1 MILHELVAEVEGAKI
16 TGNGDVDIENLEYD
30 SRQIRPG
37 SLFVAVKGFQQD
49 GYNYVAQAVAN
60 GAVAVMGERESAEGV
75 TTHIQVP
82 DVRKAMADVAAR
94 FYGYPGMR
102 IKACGVTGT
111 NGKTTTCNLIKK
123 ILEAR
128 GKKVGLVTSLV
139 YDTGDEQFVAYR
151 TTPESLD
158 MQRLLFLMRKNN
170 CVNAVIETSSHAL
183 ALHRVDHINYRVAVY
198 TNLTRDHL
206 DFHGT
211 MEDYYQA
218 KALLVQKLQGPLSY
232 AVINLD
238 VPEFHQ
244 LFGELSGPFMA
255 YSLKNKEADVYAGD
269 YEIKP
274 DKTTFDLVTPM
285 GTRTVSYRLPGQ
297 FNLMNA
303 LAAATGG
310 LACGIDLDTVVKG
323 LEEATPIP
331 GRFNYVDMGQ
341 PFAVYVD
348 YAHTP
353 DAIERL
359 CEASRGVMERGRILL
374 MFGCGGDRDKG
385 KRPLMGTAATTFAD
399 HAVVTSD
406 NPRTEDPLE
415 IIEQIKPGLKGHNYE
430 IHPDRREAIKAILAK
445 ARPGDVVL
453 LAGKGAERYQEIN
466 GVKHDFDDATE
477 AKRALEELGHKGAV
491 ATEGR

>member
-1 MILHELVAEVEGAKI
+1 
-16 TGNGDVDIENLEYD
+16 
-30 SRQIRPG
+30 
-37 SLFVAVKGFQQD
+37 
-49 GYNYVAQAVAN
+49 
-60 GAVAVMGERESAEGV
+60 
-75 TTHIQVP
+75 
-82 DVRKAMADVAAR
+82 
-94 FYGYPGMR
+94 
-102 IKACGVTGT
+102 
-111 NGKTTTCNLIKK
+111 
-123 ILEAR
+123 
-128 GKKVGLVTSLV
+128 
-139 YDTGDEQFVAYR
+139 
-151 TTPESLD
+151 
-158 MQRLLFLMRKNN
+158 
-170 CVNAVIETSSHAL
+170 
-183 ALHRVDHINYRVAVY
+183 
-198 TNLTRDHL
+198 
-206 DFHGT
+206 

-285 GTRTVSYRLPGQ
+285 GTRTVSFRLPGQ